1 VIDELEKDG
10 VFLMTVQFIN
20 SEKAAELIPDNATI
34 ALEGFLGSDVAEEIL
49 ENIRKRFDK
58 EGHPKDLEVWHA
70 SGIGDGKDK
79 GTNNFAAKG
88 LLKRLVGGHWALAPQ
103 LEPLVANNDFE
114 AYNFPQG
121 VMSQIFRDSAAHKP
135 IQISR
140 VGLGTFVDPDI
151 EGGKLNDAAKKTDL
165 VSKMKIK
172 GEDYLAYDVP
182 KPNVAILRGTYADED
197 GNITFDDEP
206 LTLESTSIAMAAHNN
221 GGKVFVQVKRILKK
235 GSMKPKDIRIPG
247 LLVDYVVETSNEL
260 MTRQSTDTQFN
271 PDYVNQAVVK
281 AAGAIN
287 VPLDAKKV
295 IARRAAMYK
304 NESDN
309 IVNYGIG
316 KYPET
321 VSLILKEEGAAENVT
336 TTVEPGTFGGVPMG
350 GGDFG
355 CAISPESTID
365 QPYMFDFYDG
375 GGIDITFLGLAEL
388 DKLGNINVSKFGPKI
403 AGTGGFVN
411 ITQNTP
417 TVVFTGT
424 FTAGGLK
431 EEVKDGKLNILQE
444 GKFNKLVENVE
455 QITFSGPVSHE
466 NKQNVYYI
474 TERAVFQLVDGGI
487 ELIEIAPGMDLQK
500 DILDHMDFK
509 PEISDDLRYM
519 DPRIFEEPLM
529 GNVTN
534 QPGEKVALTV

>member
-1 VIDELEKDG
+1 
-10 VFLMTVQFIN
+10 MTVQFIN
-20 SEKAAELIPDNATI
+20 SEKAAELIPDDATI

-49 ENIRKRFDK
+49 ENMRKRFDN
-58 EGHPKDLEVWHA
+58 EGHPKNLEVWHA
-70 SGIGDGKDK
+70 SGIGDGKDR

-88 LLKRLVGGHWALAPQ
+88 MLRRLVGGHWALAPK
-103 LEPLVANNDFE
+103 LEPLVADNEFE

-121 VMSQIFRDSAAHKP
+121 VMSQIFRDSSAHKP
-135 IQISR
+135 IQISK
-140 VGLGTFVDPDI
+140 VGLGTFVDPDV
-151 EGGKLNDAAKKTDL
+151 EGGKLNDAAKKDDL
-165 VSKMKIK
+165 VSKMKIH
-172 GEDYLAYDVP
+172 GEDYLAYEVP

-206 LTLESTSIAMAAHNN
+206 LILESTSIAMAAHNN
-221 GGKVFVQVKRILKK
+221 GGKVFVQVKRVLKK

-247 LLVDYVVETSNEL
+247 LLVDYVVETSDES

-281 AAGAIN
+281 PAGAID

-295 IARRAAMYK
+295 IARRAAMFK
-304 NESDN
+304 NDDDN

-321 VSLILKEEGAAENVT
+321 VSLVLKEEGSAENIT

-355 CAISPESTID
+355 CAIGPEATID

-375 GGIDITFLGLAEL
+375 GGIDIAFLGLAEL
-388 DKLGNINVSKFGPKI
+388 DKKGNINVSKFGPKI

-417 TVVFTGT
+417 TVVYTGT
-424 FTAGGLK
+424 FMAAGLK
-431 EEVKDGKLNILQE
+431 EEVKDGKLNILKE
-444 GKFNKLVENVE
+444 GKFNKLVDAVE
-455 QITFSGPVSHE
+455 QITFSGPVAHQ
-466 NKQNVYYI
+466 NKQNVYYV
-474 TERAVFQLVDGGI
+474 TERAVFKLVDGGI
-487 ELIEIAPGMDLQK
+487 ELTEIAPGIDLQK
-500 DILDHMDFK
+500 DVLDHMDFK
-509 PEISDDLRYM
+509 PIISDDLRYM

-529 GNVTN
+529 GDTN
-534 QPGEKVALTV
+534 NKPGESVNVNA

>member
-1 VIDELEKDG
+1 
-10 VFLMTVQFIN
+10 M
-20 SEKAAELIPDNATI
+20 
-34 ALEGFLGSDVAEEIL
+34 GSDVAEEIL
-49 ENIRKRFDK
+49 RAIRSRFDT
-58 EGHPKDLEVWHA
+58 EGHPKALEIWHA
-70 SGIGDGKDK
+70 SGVGDGVKK

-88 LLKRLVGGHWALAPQ
+88 LLRRIVGGHWGLAPQ
-103 LEPLVANNDFE
+103 LEPLVENNDFE

-135 IQISR
+135 IQINR

-151 EGGKLNDAAKKTDL
+151 EGGKLNDAAKAHDL
-165 VSKMKIK
+165 VSKIK
-172 GEDYLAYDVP
+172 VHGKDYLAYEVP
-182 KPNVAILRGTYADED
+182 KPNVAILRGTFADEN

-206 LTLESTSIAMAAHNN
+206 LTLESTAIAMAAHNN
-221 GGKVFVQVKRILKK
+221 GGKVFVQVKRVLKA

-247 LLVDYVVETSNEL
+247 LLVDYVVETADEDMTMQSN
-260 MTRQSTDTQFN
+260 TTHYN
-271 PDYVNQAVVK
+271 PDYINQNVIK
-281 AAGAIN
+281 PAGAIN

-295 IARRAAMYK
+295 IARRAAMFK
-304 NESDN
+304 SDSDE

-321 VSLILKEEGAAENVT
+321 VSLILKEEGSAENVT

-355 CAISPESTID
+355 CAIAPESTID

-388 DKLGNINVSKFGPKI
+388 DKKGNINVSKFGPKI

-417 TVVFTGT
+417 TVVYTGT

-444 GKFNKLVENVE
+444 GKRNKMVDAVE
-455 QITFSGPVSHE
+455 QITFSGPVAYE
-466 NKQNVYYI
+466 NDQHVYYV

-487 ELIEIAPGMDLQK
+487 ELIEIAPGVDLQK
-500 DILDHMDFK
+500 DVLDHMDFK
-509 PEISDDLRYM
+509 PQISSDLRYM
-519 DPRIFEEPLM
+519 DSRIFQEPLV
-529 GNVTN
+529 GGTVN
-534 QPGEKVALTV
+534 QPGEPVSVTA